1 MSDLC
6 ELPPD
11 PGKSPGPW
19 KRSKE
24 DGNPPLS
31 FRDVLM
37 QVQHKGS
44 CYLEISEP
52 ESEGFESDEWE
63 EDEQQIHNQGPSNC
77 PLVININGETKRI
90 MYQPWRK
97 SLIVKVL
104 GKKVGYTFIHEKMW
118 RPNGELTSLTWA
130 TTILKLTDGE
140 DYKRALTGGPWM
152 IANHYLTVRS
162 TLILGLPW
170 QRSLKLRFGSV
181 YLSSLLSTSTVK
193 FFSK

>member
-1 MSDLC
+1 MLSESLWKLNIISDKCLTTDEGLRNGDLC

-19 KRSKE
+19 KRPKE
-24 DGNPPLS
+24 DGNQPLS

-77 PLVININGETKRI
+77 P
-90 MYQPWRK
+90 
-97 SLIVKVL
+97 
-104 GKKVGYTFIHEKMW
+104 TF
-118 RPNGELTSLTWA
+118 
-130 TTILKLTDGE
+130 
-140 DYKRALTGGPWM
+140 
-152 IANHYLTVRS
+152 
-162 TLILGLPW
+162 
-170 QRSLKLRFGSV
+170 
-181 YLSSLLSTSTVK
+181 
-193 FFSK
+193 

>member
-1 MSDLC
+1 MATSVTTETGDLC

-19 KRSKE
+19 KWSKE

-77 PLVININGETKRI
+77 LLVININGETKRRI
-90 MYQPWRK
+90 YQPWRK

-104 GKKVGYTFIHEKMW
+104 GKKVVKRLH
-118 RPNGELTSLTWA
+118 PHQLLLTMLLVLCLLTQRA
-130 TTILKLTDGE
+130 QEEPLK
-140 DYKRALTGGPWM
+140 KR
-152 IANHYLTVRS
+152 NFY
-162 TLILGLPW
+162 
-170 QRSLKLRFGSV
+170 
-181 YLSSLLSTSTVK
+181 
-193 FFSK
+193 SK